1 MEEKVFREILK
12 RQEMYFRN
20 LELSK
25 LQEQEE
31 EQKQKEA
38 DQESIKEEEQESTD
52 EPSNK
57 KVKKK

>member
-31 EQKQKEA
+31 EKQKEA
-38 DQESIKEEEQESTD
+38 EQGNIREKEQQSTD
-52 EPSNK
+52 KSSNK
-57 KVKKK
+57 EAKKK

>member
-31 EQKQKEA
+31 EKQKETE
-38 DQESIKEEEQESTD
+38 QENIKEKEQQSTD
-52 EPSNK
+52 KSSNK
-57 KVKKK
+57 EAKKK